1 MEDMLQ
7 FLKAKRLYP
16 TVKLS
21 KYFAITEKITTYQS
35 IYVGEP
41 LCGLLKRAATES
53 RPYGI
58 INQFSSFAPACRS
71 QG

>member
-21 KYFAITEKITTYQS
+21 KYFAITEKITAYQS

-41 LCGLLKRAATES
+41 LC
-53 RPYGI
+53 
-58 INQFSSFAPACRS
+58 ACLR
-71 QG
+71 

>member
-1 MEDMLQ
+1 MLQ

-41 LCGLLKRAATES
+41 LC
-53 RPYGI
+53 
-58 INQFSSFAPACRS
+58 ACLPQAGVTS
-71 QG
+71 PP